1 MESRERE
8 NETDRVV
15 SRKAK
20 RRRRQKTRPIAVI
33 VLIAVAAAIV
43 VCVLVLG
50 SVSKD
55 MSQKENFPNAPEN
68 NDASSLTDGEDDADE
83 VVMPPDGDA
92 EVDVNT
98 VDGKPYYY
106 DSAREDRY
114 IAFAT
119 NHPEI
124 AGDDVYWMVDC
135 DLDTLPYEDTHELPD
150 PDDILLM
157 VNKHF
162 YLPEGFAPVDLVN
175 VGNTTMRAEAGE
187 AMQEM
192 IDAAA
197 AEGLNIWSQSGYRS
211 YGVQVNL
218 YRDYSARDGE
228 AAADTY
234 SARPGYSEHQ
244 TGLTTDLNTITDA
257 FGDTPEGQW
266 VAANCW
272 QYGYIVRYTKEN
284 TDVTLYKPEPWHMRY
299 IGRDAAETMH
309 DEGIL
314 SLEEYWVKYVLY
326 QPPGVG

>member
-1 MESRERE
+1 MRMKFERSIQSKGIAALLIASIFLFGAC
-8 NETDRVV
+8 D
-15 SRKAK
+15 
-20 RRRRQKTRPIAVI
+20 TRPDVI
-33 VLIAVAAAIV
+33 
-43 VCVLVLG
+43 
-50 SVSKD
+50 
-55 MSQKENFPNAPEN
+55 PPEN
-68 NDASSLTDGEDDADE
+68 NGAPASTDGSEYEPDVDALPPDADTG
-83 VVMPPDGDA
+83 GD
-92 EVDVNT
+92 ENT
-98 VDGKPYYY
+98 PAGKPYYY
-106 DSAREDRY
+106 DSVREDRY
-114 IAFAT
+114 IAFAA

-124 AGDDVYWMVDC
+124 GLDDVYWMVDC
-135 DLDTLPYEDTHELPD
+135 DLDIPPYEDTHELPD
-150 PDDILLM
+150 PNDLLLM

-162 YLPEGFAPVDLVN
+162 YLPDGFAPGDLVN
-175 VGNTTMRAEAGE
+175 VGNTMMRAEAGG

-211 YGVQVNL
+211 YGVQVSL
-218 YRDYSARDGE
+218 YSDYSARDGE

-257 FGDTPEGQW
+257 FGDTPEGKW
-266 VAANCW
+266 VAENCW

-299 IGRDAAETMH
+299 IGRDAAGIMH
-309 DEGIL
+309 EEGIL

>member
-1 MESRERE
+1 MDSKHQPKH
-8 NETDRVV
+8 
-15 SRKAK
+15 SRKRTTK
-20 RRRRQKTRPIAVI
+20 QTDTL
-33 VLIAVAAAIV
+33 VLIAAVAAIV
-43 VCVLVLG
+43 VCGVLYVLLDRNVKPDVVSPGKDGAFASLNGDGAESDGGAAAPG
-50 SVSKD
+50 S
-55 MSQKENFPNAPEN
+55 E
-68 NDASSLTDGEDDADE
+68 TDGGANAA
-83 VVMPPDGDA
+83 GA
-92 EVDVNT
+92 
-98 VDGKPYYY
+98 KPYYY
-106 DSAREDRY
+106 DSAREGRY
-114 IAFAT
+114 AAFAA

-124 AGDDVYWMVDC
+124 PADDIYWMVDC
-135 DLDTLPYEDTHELPD
+135 DLDTLPYADTHALPD
-150 PDDILLM
+150 PNDILLM

-162 YLPEGFAPVDLVN
+162 YLPADYVPSDLVY
-175 VGNTTMRAEAGE
+175 VGKTMMRAEAGA

-197 AEGLNIWSQSGYRS
+197 AAGQNIWSQSGFRS

-257 FGDTPEGQW
+257 FGGTPEGQW
-266 VAANCW
+266 VAENCW

-299 IGRDAAETMH
+299 IGRDAAKTMH

-326 QPPGVG
+326 QPLGVG